1 MTNTTETERHLLAR
15 LSEALERQDT
25 GCADPGEVDLARF
38 ELREFY
44 RSLGMHP

>member
-1 MTNTTETERHLLAR
+1 MIAETERRLLAQ
-15 LSEALERQDT
+15 LSEALERRDV
-25 GCADPGEVDLARF
+25 GCADPGEVELARF